1 MKKIKI
7 TKAGIKKFLTAHQDV
22 LTCTAIMLLVPAVGM
37 ASDASSISITPFLPF
52 MITSKFSFLSDKAI
66 GAMFNLAI
74 KVMAIAFMTTIIEPF
89 LNGFAQKVAGTKD
102 AWEQVGII
110 FQVLLCALILY
121 ILVRKISELASGL
134 LNGQP
139 SLGGSSMTSTMR
151 GAAALAKVA
160 GHSGAGGFTVGTLAQ
175 IGKAAMRS
183 NPAVRGYRAG
193 MVNIQRK
200 NQTETN
206 SKIAKNI
213 KDNKN

>member
-37 ASDASSISITPFLPF
+37 ASDASSISLLPF

-102 AWEQVGII
+102 AWE
-110 FQVLLCALILY
+110 
-121 ILVRKISELASGL
+121 
-134 LNGQP
+134 
-139 SLGGSSMTSTMR
+139 
-151 GAAALAKVA
+151 
-160 GHSGAGGFTVGTLAQ
+160 
-175 IGKAAMRS
+175 
-183 NPAVRGYRAG
+183 
-193 MVNIQRK
+193 
-200 NQTETN
+200 
-206 SKIAKNI
+206 
-213 KDNKN
+213 

>member
-1 MKKIKI
+1 
-7 TKAGIKKFLTAHQDV
+7 
-22 LTCTAIMLLVPAVGM
+22 
-37 ASDASSISITPFLPF
+37 
-52 MITSKFSFLSDKAI
+52 
-66 GAMFNLAI
+66 MFNLAI
-74 KVMAIAFMTTIIEPF
+74 KIMAIAFMTTIIEPF

-151 GAAALAKVA
+151 GAVGGSAAAAGNVRGAAALAKAA
-160 GHSGAGGFTVGTLAQ
+160 GHSGAGGLTVGTLAQ
-175 IGKAAMRS
+175 LGKAAMRS

-193 MVNIQRK
+193 MRDIQRK
-200 NQTETN
+200 NKTETS
-206 SKIAKNI
+206 SKIAQDIQRKVRGDE
-213 KDNKN
+213 KPEK

>member
-1 MKKIKI
+1 
-7 TKAGIKKFLTAHQDV
+7 
-22 LTCTAIMLLVPAVGM
+22 M
-37 ASDASSISITPFLPF
+37 ASDASSISITPLLPF

-139 SLGGSSMTSTMR
+139 SIGGSSMTSTMR
-151 GAAALAKVA
+151 GAAVLAKAA
-160 GHSGAGGFTVGTLAQ
+160 GHSGAGGLTVGTLAQ
-175 IGKAAMRS
+175 IGKAAMRY

-193 MVNIQRK
+193 MRNIQRK
-200 NQTETN
+200 NQTETS
-206 SKIAKNI
+206 SKIARSI
-213 KDNKN
+213 TDPDNRNDGTSNVNKK